1 MQMDLMSNREEW
13 MHLHINCFV
22 MQVYKKLRSLLL
34 SVNYGEINDSKSIF
48 TASYTKRIHPA
59 RRIKRHTR
67 VVVVHSMCPG
77 LQGTIRR

>member
-59 RRIKRHTR
+59 RRIKRYTR
-67 VVVVHSMCPG
+67 IKVVHTMCPG
-77 LQGTIRR
+77 FIWPVRC